1 MAVFLRSPSSTYPRT
16 SCVSCGRSSSSRTAA
31 ILLDT
36 ASTEVREMSSL
47 VRRSLT
53 AALVFSMANG
63 SAPLASWLLSS
74 AHFFS

>member
-1 MAVFLRSPSSTYPRT
+1 M
-16 SCVSCGRSSSSRTAA
+16 SCGRSSSSRTAA

-53 AALVFSMANG
+53 TTLVFSMAIG